1 MGDGDRPTASGGQPV
16 VDLGPS
22 TPPGDRHQPD
32 PVHDAPP
39 NDKKPDSSGPGDEL
53 PPPQN
58 PDASKGDT
66 PASPGPPPPPPPPP
80 PPQNTGDPVTPPQK
94 SEPDPG
100 PDGTPTDVPIFLG
113 PSNPSSDKPSPGDIG
128 PSSDPPWNTDPHG
141 NEKEFEGDSDPSC
154 GGIFSGSLI
163 NILSNN
169 GGDGGDASSGKATSI
184 ANGKGGSALSQS
196 GHGGIASGGSVTA
209 VPALINIFSNNGG
222 NGGKAKSGDSFSYG
236 SGGKS
241 VSQSGPGGDA
251 SGGSVKN
258 LCSRRLPV
266 SRTSTNSESGG
277 SVRGRSGIASSGS
290 KKKWSDPPAAYTG
303 KGGNASGGSV
313 KGNGGVVNVWSGNG
327 GNGGKATS
335 GSAFA
340 HGPGAKAYSG
350 PGGNAAGGDVG
361 RREPTHSLT
370 SKKMPYPR
378 LSPREEYV
386 SARHSTGKFT
396 PSKSGGDHYGGLVD
410 VGSGNGG
417 DGGDASSGNAYA
429 YTQKSP
435 AYSGPGGQMAGG
447 SVSGGHQHKVWKRDD
462 DGARDKGAAA
472 YTGPGGNASGGS
484 VFGNVSGLID
494 LFSGNGGDGGDAS
507 SGSAYAYGSGAKAFS
522 GPGGDASG
530 GSINEGKHGR
540 EYGSVVDLASGNGV
554 GGDPGSGGATA
565 V

>member
-1 MGDGDRPTASGGQPV
+1 VAHSPALVFYLGAVAVLVLGYLALPQVQVGTEATRAPVAHMRREGTLELLCLSCPGTYIWNRDYMGDGDRPTASGGQPV

-169 GGDGGDASSGKATSI
+169 GGDGGDASSGKATRQEAGSVFVRIADNSKSI

-222 NGGKAKSGDSFSYG
+222 NGGKAKSGDSF
-236 SGGKS
+236 
-241 VSQSGPGGDA
+241 
-251 SGGSVKN
+251 
-258 LCSRRLPV
+258 R
-266 SRTSTNSESGG
+266 
-277 SVRGRSGIASSGS
+277 
-290 KKKWSDPPAAYTG
+290 
-303 KGGNASGGSV
+303 
-313 KGNGGVVNVWSGNG
+313 
-327 GNGGKATS
+327 
-335 GSAFA
+335 
-340 HGPGAKAYSG
+340 
-350 PGGNAAGGDVG
+350 
-361 RREPTHSLT
+361 
-370 SKKMPYPR
+370 
-378 LSPREEYV
+378 
-386 SARHSTGKFT
+386 
-396 PSKSGGDHYGGLVD
+396 
-410 VGSGNGG
+410 
-417 DGGDASSGNAYA
+417 
-429 YTQKSP
+429 
-435 AYSGPGGQMAGG
+435 
-447 SVSGGHQHKVWKRDD
+447 
-462 DGARDKGAAA
+462 
-472 YTGPGGNASGGS
+472 
-484 VFGNVSGLID
+484 
-494 LFSGNGGDGGDAS
+494 
-507 SGSAYAYGSGAKAFS
+507 
-522 GPGGDASG
+522 
-530 GSINEGKHGR
+530 
-540 EYGSVVDLASGNGV
+540 
-554 GGDPGSGGATA
+554 
-565 V
+565 